1 MQNTKPIQKG
11 RFPEVNIMLKFR
23 WETEFKETEI
33 GEIPKDWDVRQVK
46 ELVDK
51 RKKFPIVDGPF
62 GTQLHMNEYV
72 SKGIPVIRVINLTYE
87 GKFLKE
93 NLVFITEEKFEQ
105 LKRSEVNPYDLIIAK
120 TGATIGKL
128 ALLPPEIPKGLISS
142 SCLKVS
148 FDKKLANPK
157 YYLKFFMHSIGQ
169 ENIKIRAEGGST
181 RDTINLTPFSEIP
194 VPYPS
199 PEEQSRI
206 AAVLSWFDD
215 LIENKKR
222 QNEILEKVAMAIFKS
237 WFVDFEPFKD
247 EEFVYN
253 EELGKEIPKKW
264 EVKKLGRFAEIIMG
278 QSPSSKYYNKKG
290 KGLPFIQGKGQYG
303 RYIPETTVYCSK
315 LLKVAKLNDVLVTVR
330 APVGELN
337 LADREYVIGRGVA
350 SLRSKYW
357 TFLFLYLLTYNE
369 RLKSYER
376 GTTYDAITREEL
388 DTFPLL
394 LPPQPILQRFHSL
407 VEPLFQ
413 KIILN
418 QKQIMVLRKIR
429 DTLLPKLVFGK
440 LRVVKI

>member
-1 MQNTKPIQKG
+1 
-11 RFPEVNIMLKFR
+11 MLKFK

-87 GKFLKE
+87 GKFSKE

-215 LIENKKR
+215 LIENKK
-222 QNEILEKVAMAIFKS
+222 IHI
-237 WFVDFEPFKD
+237 W
-247 EEFVYN
+247 Y
-253 EELGKEIPKKW
+253 
-264 EVKKLGRFAEIIMG
+264 
-278 QSPSSKYYNKKG
+278 
-290 KGLPFIQGKGQYG
+290 
-303 RYIPETTVYCSK
+303 
-315 LLKVAKLNDVLVTVR
+315 
-330 APVGELN
+330 
-337 LADREYVIGRGVA
+337 
-350 SLRSKYW
+350 
-357 TFLFLYLLTYNE
+357 
-369 RLKSYER
+369 YER
-376 GTTYDAITREEL
+376 RDTRS
-388 DTFPLL
+388 PKGYSSR
-394 LPPQPILQRFHSL
+394 Q
-407 VEPLFQ
+407 
-413 KIILN
+413 
-418 QKQIMVLRKIR
+418 RKIR
-429 DTLLPKLVFGK
+429 D
-440 LRVVKI
+440 RIRDYRRWEISDS

>member
-1 MQNTKPIQKG
+1 MT
-11 RFPEVNIMLKFR
+11 LKFK

-87 GKFLKE
+87 GKFSKE

-222 QNEILEKVAMAIFKS
+222 QNEILEKVTMAIFKS

-253 EELGKEIPKKW
+253 EELGKEIPKGWKIR
-264 EVKKLGRFAEIIMG
+264 KLKELTENITSGR
-278 QSPSSKYYNKKG
+278 
-290 KGLPFIQGKGQYG
+290 G
-303 RYIPETTVYCSK
+303 RYIIKAKEGRYPLWGANGILGFINEYDLEGFAILTGRVGT
-315 LLKVAKLNDVLVTVR
+315 LGKVFLVNDKFAISDNVLTLIPKKPIYTFFMYLWMKTQIDFESLN
-330 APVGELN
+330 VGSTQPLITKTALGN
-337 LADREYVIGRGVA
+337 QNVI
-350 SLRSKYW
+350 
-357 TFLFLYLLTYNE
+357 
-369 RLKSYER
+369 
-376 GTTYDAITREEL
+376 
-388 DTFPLL
+388 
-394 LPPQPILQRFHSL
+394 LPPQPILQCFHTL

-429 DTLLPKLVFGK
+429 DALLPKLVFGK
-440 LRVVKI
+440 LRVVEI